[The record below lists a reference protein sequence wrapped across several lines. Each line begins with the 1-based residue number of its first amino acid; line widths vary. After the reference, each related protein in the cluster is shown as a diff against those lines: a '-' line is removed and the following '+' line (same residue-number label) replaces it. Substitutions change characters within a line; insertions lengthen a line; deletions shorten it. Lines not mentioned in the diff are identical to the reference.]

1 MHFSTINPPLP
12 SLLIL
17 VTKGPTLLEQ
27 PEIIITDSA
36 AIKAVVVFLILSPI
50 VLWVFLMKSLTL
62 SLAATL

>member
-17 VTKGPTLLEQ
+17 VTKGPALLEQ

-50 VLWVFLMKSLTL
+50 VLWVFLMKSLTIKL
-62 SLAATL
+62 RGRL